1 MTFNLQIV
9 DVSEKDINWKY
20 HIMLYCIDDN
30 SDSYCIKVQ
39 NYNPFFYI
47 NYKKE
52 YHITDLN
59 QVIVN
64 PRCRND
70 YYKTLKGNTTR
81 ISYCNYKKL
90 DEYQEKKKKFIK
102 LEFDSIRKYGMIKKA
117 FEEKV
122 NIHGEPV
129 KFQRYESNINQ
140 FLRFFHIKNI
150 NLCKWIKINKSDAQ
164 LVPNV
169 FSKCKFEYEV
179 DFNDIHPSN
188 INKIGPMK
196 ILSYDIECASD
207 DGGFPQFSRPTDKI
221 IQIGN
226 TMEIYGKGSNVD
238 VNFIICLK
246 NCQPID
252 NCEVINCQTEKE
264 LIQKWCEKINEI
276 DPDIITG
283 YNIWGFDY
291 QYIYERAKLLNLDID
306 ILNISRIHDLAQTNF
321 RDNEKIYIIK
331 QLSSSAMGDNQ
342 LKYLNTTGRINID
355 LIKYV
360 RDNKKLP
367 SYKLDYV
374 AEEFIGQNKNPVTPN
389 QIFDWYREGKP
400 EKITTIAKYCIQDC
414 KLVNKLINKLSVIEN
429 SVGMS
434 NTCWIPI
441 NYVFTRGQGIK
452 AHSLVLKECSTLGY
466 IMPHLNKLEGDIE
479 FKGATVLTANSGIH
493 YYPVSALDF
502 ASLYPSCMISHNL
515 CISSFISQ
523 EKLNKYIEKYNWPID
538 KYRKVQWDETDDDG
552 ITTNKTYFYVQ
563 PDKDKNGK
571 IIDSKRAVFPQIL
584 MKLLNKRN
592 ETKKLMKKE
601 KDPFKKSIYD
611 GLQLAYKITA
621 NSIYGQLG
629 SPVGAMRKL
638 EVAASVTTCGRQL
651 LELAQNFTL
660 QHYEGSVAIY
670 GDSVTRDTP
679 ILLRNKD
686 KKIRIKTIETL
697 SNEWNSYEE
706 FKPFDTNRTEKQQA
720 ICEYQVWSR
729 NGWTN
734 IKRVI
739 RHKTTKKIYR
749 ILTHTGVVDVSE
761 DHSLLNSKNEIIK
774 PIDCKVG
781 ETLLL
786 QSYPKM
792 EGDPIHLN
800 ELVSKIYDETVELT
814 LEQKEAFIYGI
825 FYGDGSCGKYET
837 KWGVKYSWAINNQ
850 DTRLLNKTQKYL
862 IDLYNNRTTIWGNQY
877 SNNCLKK
884 KIETFK
890 ILETMKSSGVNKLV
904 PKGSIKSMVDIF
916 RPLFYDKDKYKIVPN
931 KILNGNYNQRLYFLI
946 GYYAADGDKCTNSK
960 TKSIGFDNKGKIGT
974 AHLYYLMK
982 TLGYKC
988 SLNIRMDKPKI
999 YGVRSTLGKQRK
1011 IANKIKKIIELR
1023 TARENEFIYDIE
1035 TEDGS
1040 FQAGIGNLIVKNT
1053 DSIFMR
1059 FNLKRHQKNCLYH
1072 KDNMIKR
1079 KKQYHDIKN
1088 KICEEMKINNEQFSH
1103 TRKAT
1108 AMMFKTDF
1116 RLYNKCNCEK
1126 IPDLMSE
1133 EALKESIR
1141 LACEVDAIITDLLP
1155 DHKVF
1160 VDGKQVDGCQQLEY
1174 EKTYL
1179 PYILFTKK
1187 RYVGKLFE
1195 YKTNLENDWT
1205 LDYKGIALKRRDSAI
1220 IVKKFYKNC
1229 LFKIMEGSKKIALD
1243 CLEKD
1248 LNNLMNN
1255 DKIKMY
1261 PIEDFVLSKT
1271 LKSMSK
1277 YKMDKKI
1284 LQSILILNKISQIK
1298 TILNKDIDSDSI
1310 NKIIDNN
1317 PLRSKF
1323 NKKTCFET
1331 CNHTKFDGKTGKKIL
1346 SFKMNCKKCNKDID
1360 NTFGINQLLDYLN
1373 DTYNSKVVKKEDRNI
1388 YLLSKL
1394 KTYRFN
1400 KKISFDKNIIDVI
1413 DLLAEFYKNN
1423 NEKLLIRIKNVLKK
1437 IPNSKINNEIV
1448 FYNLRKVSQG
1458 HVILTQRMTL
1468 RDPGSAPQIN
1478 DRIQYCFIKVKGDSK
1493 TMLQGDLIENPDY
1506 IVQNNIPLN
1515 YNYYI
1520 EKQIKNPLLQ
1530 LFEHVDEYKAKKI
1543 FKNIQNLNKN
1553 KLAGQTNIMDF
1564 LIKNK

>member
-1 MTFNLQIV
+1 MTMNLQIV
-9 DVSEKDINWKY
+9 DVTEKDINWKY
-20 HIMLYCIDDN
+20 HIMLFCIDDN
-30 SDSYCIKVQ
+30 SNSYCIKVQ

-47 NYKKE
+47 DYKKE

-59 QVIVN
+59 NIIVN
-64 PRCRND
+64 PRCPNK
-70 YYKTLKGNTTR
+70 YYKTLKGNTTH
-81 ISYCNYKKL
+81 ISYYNFKEL
-90 DEYQEKKKKFIK
+90 DEYQNKKKKFIK
-102 LEFDSIRKYGMIKKA
+102 LEFDSIRKFGMVKKA
-117 FEEKV
+117 FEDKV
-122 NIHGEPV
+122 GIHGEQV
-129 KFQRYESNINQ
+129 KFKRYESNINQ

-164 LVPNV
+164 LVPSD

-179 DFNDIHPSN
+179 DFNDIHPCN

-196 ILSYDIECASD
+196 VLSYDIECASD
-207 DGGFPQFSRPTDKI
+207 DGGFPQYSRPADKI

-226 TMEIYGKGSNVD
+226 TMEVYGKGSEAD

-246 NCQPID
+246 NCQPIN
-252 NCEVINCQTEKE
+252 NCEVINCETEEE
-264 LIQKWCEKINEI
+264 LIKKWCEKVNEI

-291 QYIYERAKLLNLDID
+291 QYIYERAMLLNLDLD

-342 LKYLNTTGRINID
+342 LKYLNTAGRINID

-367 SYKLDYV
+367 VYKLDYV
-374 AEEFIGQNKNPVTPN
+374 AEVFIGQNKNPVTPN
-389 QIFDWYREGKP
+389 DIFNWYREGKP
-400 EKITTIAKYCIQDC
+400 EKITEIARYCIQDC
-414 KLVNKLINKLSVIEN
+414 KLVNKLVTKLSVIEN

-434 NTCWIPI
+434 NTCWIPL

-479 FKGATVLTANSGIH
+479 FKGATVLTAKSGIH

-515 CISSFISQ
+515 CISSFISK
-523 EKLNKYIEKYNWPID
+523 EKLDKYIKKYNWSID
-538 KYRKVQWDETDDDG
+538 KYREVKWDETNDDG
-552 ITTNKTYFYVQ
+552 ITTNKTYYYVQ
-563 PDKDKNGK
+563 PDKDNNGK
-571 IIDSKRAVFPQIL
+571 IKDSERAVFPQIL

-660 QHYEGSVAIY
+660 KHYEGSVAIY
-670 GDSVTRDTP
+670 GD
-679 ILLRNKD
+679 
-686 KKIRIKTIETL
+686 
-697 SNEWNSYEE
+697 
-706 FKPFDTNRTEKQQA
+706 
-720 ICEYQVWSR
+720 
-729 NGWTN
+729 
-734 IKRVI
+734 
-739 RHKTTKKIYR
+739 
-749 ILTHTGVVDVSE
+749 
-761 DHSLLNSKNEIIK
+761 
-774 PIDCKVG
+774 
-781 ETLLL
+781 
-786 QSYPKM
+786 
-792 EGDPIHLN
+792 
-800 ELVSKIYDETVELT
+800 
-814 LEQKEAFIYGI
+814 
-825 FYGDGSCGKYET
+825 
-837 KWGVKYSWAINNQ
+837 
-850 DTRLLNKTQKYL
+850 
-862 IDLYNNRTTIWGNQY
+862 
-877 SNNCLKK
+877 
-884 KIETFK
+884 
-890 ILETMKSSGVNKLV
+890 
-904 PKGSIKSMVDIF
+904 
-916 RPLFYDKDKYKIVPN
+916 
-931 KILNGNYNQRLYFLI
+931 
-946 GYYAADGDKCTNSK
+946 
-960 TKSIGFDNKGKIGT
+960 
-974 AHLYYLMK
+974 
-982 TLGYKC
+982 
-988 SLNIRMDKPKI
+988 
-999 YGVRSTLGKQRK
+999 
-1011 IANKIKKIIELR
+1011 
-1023 TARENEFIYDIE
+1023 
-1035 TEDGS
+1035 
-1040 FQAGIGNLIVKNT
+1040 T
-1053 DSIFMR
+1053 DSIFMK
-1059 FNLKRHQKNCLYH
+1059 FNLKDHNDSCPYHQKNMHKRIKKYH
-1072 KDNMIKR
+1072 KIKNDLCKKMIK
-1079 KKQYHDIKN
+1079 
-1088 KICEEMKINNEQFSH
+1088 NNENYSH
-1103 TRKAT
+1103 SRKAE

-1116 RLYNKCNCEK
+1116 RLYNKCDCPQVK
-1126 IPDLMSE
+1126 DLMSE
-1133 EALKESIR
+1133 NALKKSIE
-1141 LACEVDAIITDLLP
+1141 LACEVDRIITDLLP

-1195 YKTNLENDWT
+1195 YKTNLEKDWT

-1229 LFKIMEGSKKIALD
+1229 LYKIMEGSKKNALD

-1284 LQSILILNKISQIK
+1284 LQSILILNKILQIK

-1310 NKIIDNN
+1310 QKIIDNN

-1331 CNHTKFDGKTGKKIL
+1331 CKHIKFDGKTGNKIL

-1360 NTFGINQLLDYLN
+1360 DTFGINQLLDYLN

-1388 YLLSKL
+1388 FMLSKL

-1400 KKISFDKNIIDVI
+1400 KKKIFDKNIIDVI
-1413 DLLAEFYKNN
+1413 DLLAQFYKNN

-1448 FYNLRKVSQG
+1448 FYNLRKVSQT
-1458 HVILTQRMTL
+1458 HVILTQKMTL

-1506 IVQNNIPLN
+1506 IVENNIPLN

-1530 LFEHVDEYKAKKI
+1530 LFLHVDEDKAKKI

-1564 LIKNK
+1564 FKK

>member
-1 MTFNLQIV
+1 MTLNLQII

-20 HIMLYCIDDN
+20 HIMLFCIDDN
-30 SDSYCIKVQ
+30 SESYCIKVQ

-47 NYKKE
+47 NYNKD
-52 YHITDLN
+52 YHISDLN
-59 QVIVN
+59 QIIVN
-64 PRCRND
+64 PRCPND
-70 YYKTLKGNTTR
+70 YYKTLKGNTTK
-81 ISYCNYKKL
+81 ISYCDYKKL
-90 DEYQEKKKKFIK
+90 DEYQDKKRKYIK
-102 LEFDSIRKYGMIKKA
+102 LEFDSVRKFGMVKKA
-117 FEEKV
+117 FEDK
-122 NIHGEPV
+122 ISLHGEQV
-129 KFQRYESNINQ
+129 KFHRYESNINQ

-150 NLCKWIKINKSDAQ
+150 DLCKWIKINKSNAQ
-164 LVPNV
+164 FVPND
-169 FSKCKFEYEV
+169 FSKCKYEYEV
-179 DFNDIHPSN
+179 DFNDIHPSH
-188 INKIGPMK
+188 INKIGPLK
-196 ILSYDIECASD
+196 VLSYDIECASD
-207 DGGFPQFSRPTDKI
+207 DNGFPQYSRPADKI

-226 TMEIYGKGSNVD
+226 TIEVYGKGPEAD
-238 VNFIICLK
+238 INFIICLK

-252 NCEVINCQTEKE
+252 NCEVINCKTEKE
-264 LIQKWCEKINEI
+264 LIIKWCEKINQI

-291 QYIYERAKLLNLDID
+291 QYIYERAMLLKLDLD
-306 ILNISRIHDLAQTNF
+306 ILNISRVYDLSQKNF
-321 RDNEKIYIIK
+321 KDNEKIYILK

-342 LKYLNTTGRINID
+342 LKYLNTAGRINID

-367 SYKLDYV
+367 SYKLDHV
-374 AEEFIGQNKNPVTPN
+374 AEVFIGQNKNPVTPN
-389 QIFDWYREGKP
+389 DIFNWYREGKP
-400 EKITTIAKYCIQDC
+400 EKITEIARYCIQDC

-434 NTCWIPI
+434 NTCWIPL

-466 IMPHLNKLEGDIE
+466 IMPHIDKLNGSSD
-479 FKGATVLTANSGIH
+479 FKGATVLTAKSGIH

-515 CISSFISQ
+515 CISSFISL

-552 ITTNKTYFYVQ
+552 ITTNKTYYYVQ

-679 ILLRNKD
+679 ILLKNKN
-686 KKIRIKTIETL
+686 TNNIEIL
-697 SNEWNSYEE
+697 QIDVLFNIDNNKRPYKEL
-706 FKPFDTNRTEKQQA
+706 KPFDTIKSNRREKEQNTSNYL
-720 ICEYQVWSR
+720 IWTSE
-729 NGWTN
+729 GWCN

-739 RHKTTKKIYR
+739 RHKCNKKIYR
-749 ILTHTGVVDVSE
+749 INTHTSCVDVTE
-761 DHSLLNSKNEIIK
+761 DHSLLNSNKEIIK
-774 PIDCKVG
+774 TSDVNLNT
-781 ETLLL
+781 ELL
-786 QSYPKM
+786 QNYPLFDKKNNYN
-792 EGDPIHLN
+792 LN
-800 ELVSKIYDETVELT
+800 TILNIMNNNIENIKL
-814 LEQKEAFIYGI
+814 QKYFLYG
-825 FYGDGSCGKYET
+825 FFFGDGSCGKYNT
-837 KWGVKYSWAINNQ
+837 KYGLKYTWALNNQ
-850 DTRLLNKTQKYL
+850 NKQLLENFQIYIKNN
-862 IDLYNNRTTIWGNQY
+862 YN
-877 SNNCLKK
+877 L
-884 KIETFK
+884 ETK
-890 ILETMKSSGVNKLV
+890 ILETMESSNVYKLV
-904 PKGSIKSMVDIF
+904 PLKNIKDITMEY
-916 RPLFYDKDKYKIVPN
+916 RQLFYNKDKYKIIPN
-931 KILNGNYNQRLYFLI
+931 IILNEDHLSKLYFFA
-946 GYYAADGDKCTNSK
+946 GYYAADGYKCYNQLSK
-960 TKSIGFDNKGKIGT
+960 NINFSNKGKIGT
-974 AHLYYLMK
+974 SQLYYLLK
-982 TLGYKC
+982 SIGFSC
-988 SLNIRMDKPKI
+988 SLNCRKDKLDIYRINATTQKIRKKE
-999 YGVRSTLGKQRK
+999 
-1011 IANKIKKIIELR
+1011 NKIKKIIELGE
-1023 TARENEFIYDIE
+1023 TNDYVYDIE
-1035 TEDGS
+1035 IEEKHHD

-1059 FNLKRHQKNCLYH
+1059 FNLKNHRKNCLYH

-1079 KKQYHDIKN
+1079 KKQYHKIKN
-1088 KICEEMKINNEQFSH
+1088 DICEEMKINNEQFSH
-1103 TRKAT
+1103 TRKAE

-1126 IPDLMSE
+1126 IQDLMSE

-1195 YKTNLENDWT
+1195 YKTNLVNDWT

-1229 LFKIMEGSKKIALD
+1229 LFKIMEGSKKNALN

-1255 DKIKMY
+1255 DKTKMY
-1261 PIEDFVLSKT
+1261 PIEDFILSKT
-1271 LKSMSK
+1271 LKSMNK

-1284 LQSILILNKISQIK
+1284 LQSIIILNKILEMK
-1298 TILNKDIDSDSI
+1298 TILNKDIDSDI
-1310 NKIIDNN
+1310 IDKIIDNT
-1317 PLRSKF
+1317 PVRSKF

-1331 CNHTKFDGKTGKKIL
+1331 CKHTKFDGKTGKKIL
-1346 SFKMNCKKCNKDID
+1346 SFKMNCKKCNNNID
-1360 NTFGINQLLDYLN
+1360 NTWGINQLLDYLN

-1388 YLLSKL
+1388 YKLSKL

-1400 KKISFDKNIIDVI
+1400 KKILFDKKIIEII
-1413 DLLAEFYKNN
+1413 DLLAEYYENGN
-1423 NEKLLIRIKNVLKK
+1423 TKLLIRIKNVLKK

-1448 FYNLRKVSQG
+1448 FYNLRKVSQT
-1458 HVILTQRMTL
+1458 HVILTQKVTI

-1493 TMLQGDLIENPDY
+1493 KMLQGDLIENPDY
-1506 IVQNNIPLN
+1506 IVENNIPLD

-1543 FKNIQNLNKN
+1543 FKNIQNINKN
-1553 KLAGQTNIMDF
+1553 KLSGQTNIMDF
-1564 LIKNK
+1564 FN